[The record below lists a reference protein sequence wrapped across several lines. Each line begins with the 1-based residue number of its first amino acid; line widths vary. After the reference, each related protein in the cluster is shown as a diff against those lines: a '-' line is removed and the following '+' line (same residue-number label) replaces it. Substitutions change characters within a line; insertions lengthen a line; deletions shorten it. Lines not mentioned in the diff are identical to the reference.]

1 MIMQLWIAAMPEEE
15 SDVVTKTAPQG
26 PNLGCAVTPV
36 LLALYKP
43 MMSITD
49 MRRSQS
55 KQTR

>member
-1 MIMQLWIAAMPEEE
+1 MPEEE

-26 PNLGCAVTPV
+26 LNLGCAVTPV